1 MIQIRKTEFCLG
13 PLWFWGFFLA
23 VSAHSSRLQ
32 CGWPRAYPRSL
43 APWALLNG
51 LVQPGKH
58 RGLKRDAMI
67 AEAVIRVHVQGG
79 HSGPCVGESGYELFV
94 RGTQSVVGRDIEDRM
109 GGDLCG
115 QYCEGPGRR
124 VCLRLPL
131 QRSRRGTRER
141 GVVCRI
147 RVLTEVAGTIQNGAA
162 LGDDNSGCNLGM
174 LSQSSD
180 RHESTHTSAQ

>member
-1 MIQIRKTEFCLG
+1 MNGRRGYGSMPMWSFTAPLTRCLTVIEIRKTEFCLR
-13 PLWFWGFFLA
+13 PLWFWGSSLA

-109 GGDLCG
+109 GGRSMRPVLRRTRPPRLSAPPAAAQQARYPRAGRSLPDQSPYRSSRDHPKRGC
-115 QYCEGPGRR
+115 PG
-124 VCLRLPL
+124 
-131 QRSRRGTRER
+131 
-141 GVVCRI
+141 
-147 RVLTEVAGTIQNGAA
+147 
-162 LGDDNSGCNLGM
+162 
-174 LSQSSD
+174 
-180 RHESTHTSAQ
+180 